1 MREIDLLSALQAHS
15 VGGTYPFHMPG
26 HKRNTE
32 LLGDALPY
40 ALDITEIDGFDDL
53 HAPDGILK
61 DLNDRLS
68 VLYGTKQSFALV
80 NGSTCGILAGIA
92 AATRQGDK
100 ILLARNCHKSVYNAV
115 ELLGL
120 VPVYL
125 QPPADEQTGIVG
137 SIPPETVRDALQKN
151 PDIRLC
157 IFTSPTYDGVISDI
171 RTIANIVHAKDIPL
185 LVDEAHGAHLM
196 FTENQPHSAVA
207 AGADIVIHSLHKTL
221 PALTQTAAA
230 HLCTDRI
237 SSAVFQQKLSVF
249 QTSSPSYVLLASIAE
264 CVRFLEENAKS
275 AFSAYQKRLNDFS
288 AQCRTLTNLT
298 VCCKGADNRT
308 AHPAFFAFDGGKLP
322 VVTANTDL
330 DGISLLQS
338 LRKNYKLEGEM
349 AAVSYALLMT
359 SVCDTEEGFSRL
371 FEALQ
376 TIDNGLEKSAVP
388 PQFQSLPLPEQVF
401 IPATASAQSG
411 KKIPLQNAVGSVS
424 LTSVWCYPPGVPVLV
439 CGERITQEIADWLT
453 NAKAHGLKVLSD
465 GGEFPKI
472 AVLD

>member
-1 MREIDLLSALQAHS
+1 MSKTDLLAALQAYS
-15 VGGTYPFHMPG
+15 AGGTYPFHMPG
-26 HKRNTE
+26 HKRNTK

-40 ALDITEIDGFDDL
+40 RIDITEIDGFDDL

-61 DLNDRLS
+61 ALNKRLS

-92 AATRQGDK
+92 AVTRRGDK
-100 ILLARNCHKSVYNAV
+100 ILLARNCHRSVYNAV

-120 VPVYL
+120 SPVYL
-125 QPPADEQTGIVG
+125 QPPTDEATGIAG
-137 SIPPETVRDALQKN
+137 SIVPEDVRVALQKN
-151 PDIRLC
+151 SDIRLC
-157 IFTSPTYDGVISDI
+157 VLTSPTYDGVISDI
-171 RTIANIVHAKDIPL
+171 RTIADLVHAKEIPL
-185 LVDEAHGAHLM
+185 LVDEAHGAHLA
-196 FTENQPHSAVA
+196 FTKNQPFSAVA

-237 SSAVFQQKLSVF
+237 SPDVFQQKLSVF
-249 QTSSPSYVLLASIAE
+249 ETSSPSYVLLASIGE
-264 CVRFLEENAKS
+264 CVYFLEENAKS
-275 AFSAYQKRLNDFS
+275 AFSAYQKRLDGFS
-288 AQCRTLTNLT
+288 SQCQALRHFT
-298 VCCKGADNRT
+298 VCCKGTDNLT

-388 PQFQSLPLPEQVF
+388 PQFQSLPLPELVF

-411 KKIPLQNAVGSVS
+411 KKIPLQNAVDAVS

-439 CGERITQEIADWLT
+439 RGERITQEIADWLA
-453 NAKAHGLKVLSD
+453 NAQAHGLKVLSD